1 VKKLRGYLVCTPL
14 ALMVLDDGGNVVASV
29 RLPEDPAKAADE
41 LIRLEEGEVPP
52 SLIALLEKVKSL
64 EELVVEDADLK
75 DKLAKHFPG
84 TVIVQPNN
92 SVASSFR
99 ERLPE
104 YFKVLNVSEEQYR
117 SFVYEV
123 SLALTRRK
131 VRKAAEKRDLF
142 IAQAISALDDINK
155 TLNLFA
161 SRVREWYGLHF
172 PELDE
177 LLEEHEDF
185 VKVVSK
191 IGSRD
196 AITEEALKSIGI
208 KDELAKKIADA
219 AKTSMGADLTEF
231 DLQAIRLL
239 ADVTLDLFERR
250 RALEKYI
257 DEAMMEVAPNIRGL
271 VGPLLGA
278 RLIALAG
285 GLAKL
290 ATMPASTIQVL
301 GAEKALFRALRTGGK
316 PPKHGVIFQHPA
328 IHRSPKWQRGKIAR
342 ALAAKLAIAARI
354 DAFTGEYRADELREQ
369 LEERIKE
376 IKTLYAKPPPKR
388 EPQPKER
395 GRGRRGPA
403 KPRRGS
409 S

>member
-52 SLIALLEKVKSL
+52 SLTALLERVKSL

-208 KDELAKKIADA
+208 KDELAKKIAEA
-219 AKTSMGADLTEF
+219 AKTSMGADLAEF

-403 KPRRGS
+403 RPRRGS

>member
-1 VKKLRGYLVCTPL
+1 MRGYLVCTPL

-208 KDELAKKIADA
+208 KDELAKKIAEA
-219 AKTSMGADLTEF
+219 AKTSMGADLAEF

-403 KPRRGS
+403 RPRRRS

>member
-1 VKKLRGYLVCTPL
+1 LRGYLVCTPL

-208 KDELAKKIADA
+208 KDELAKKIAEA
-219 AKTSMGADLTEF
+219 AETSMGADLTEF

-403 KPRRGS
+403 RPRRGS

>member
-1 VKKLRGYLVCTPL
+1 VRGYLACTPL
-14 ALMVLDDGGNVVASV
+14 ALMVLDDGGRIVASV
-29 RLPEDPAKAADE
+29 RLPEDSAKAAEE
-41 LIRLEEGEVPP
+41 LMLLEGGEVPP
-52 SLIALLEKVKSL
+52 SLVALLEKVKGL
-64 EELVVEDADLK
+64 DELVIEDADLK
-75 DKLAKHFPG
+75 DKLVKHFPG
-84 TVIVQPNN
+84 TVLVQPNN
-92 SVASSFR
+92 SVVSSFR

-123 SLALTRRK
+123 SLALARRK

-155 TLNLFA
+155 TLNLFS
-161 SRVREWYGLHF
+161 SRVREWYSLHF

-177 LLEEHEDF
+177 LLEDHEDF

-191 IGSRD
+191 VGSRD
-196 AITEEALKSIGI
+196 AITEEALKAIGI
-208 KDELAKKIADA
+208 KEELAKKIAEA
-219 AKTSMGADLTEF
+219 AETSMGADLAEF

-290 ATMPASTIQVL
+290 ATLPASTIQVL

-354 DAFTGEYRADELREQ
+354 DAFTGEYKADELKEQ
-369 LEERIKE
+369 LEQRIKE
-376 IKTLYAKPPPKR
+376 IKTLYAKPPKK
-388 EPQPKER
+388 EPPPKER
-395 GRGRRGPA
+395 RRGRGGAAR
-403 KPRRGS
+403 PRKGS

>member
-1 VKKLRGYLVCTPL
+1 MKKLRGYLVCTPL

-208 KDELAKKIADA
+208 KDELAKKIAEA
-219 AKTSMGADLTEF
+219 AETSMGADLTEF

-403 KPRRGS
+403 RPRRGS

>member
-1 VKKLRGYLVCTPL
+1 MRGYLVCTPL

-208 KDELAKKIADA
+208 KDELAKKIAEA

-403 KPRRGS
+403 RPRRGS

>member
-1 VKKLRGYLVCTPL
+1 MRGYLVCTPL

-208 KDELAKKIADA
+208 KDELAKKIAEA
-219 AKTSMGADLTEF
+219 AETSMGADLTEF

-403 KPRRGS
+403 RPRRGS

>member
-1 VKKLRGYLVCTPL
+1 VRGYLACTPL
-14 ALMVLDDGGNVVASV
+14 ALMVLDDGGRIVASV
-29 RLPEDPAKAADE
+29 RLPEDLAKAAEE
-41 LIRLEEGEVPP
+41 LMLLEGGEVPP
-52 SLIALLEKVKSL
+52 SLVALLEKVKGL
-64 EELVVEDADLK
+64 DELVIEDADLK
-75 DKLAKHFPG
+75 DKLVKHFPG
-84 TVIVQPNN
+84 TVLVQPNN
-92 SVASSFR
+92 SVVSSFR

-123 SLALTRRK
+123 SLALARRK

-155 TLNLFA
+155 TLNLFS
-161 SRVREWYGLHF
+161 SRVREWYSLHF

-177 LLEEHEDF
+177 LLEDHEDF

-191 IGSRD
+191 VGSRD
-196 AITEEALKSIGI
+196 AITEEALKAIGI
-208 KDELAKKIADA
+208 KEELAKKIAEA
-219 AKTSMGADLTEF
+219 AETSMGADLAEF

-290 ATMPASTIQVL
+290 ATLPASTIQVL

-354 DAFTGEYRADELREQ
+354 DAFTGEYKADELKEQ
-369 LEERIKE
+369 LEQRIKE
-376 IKTLYAKPPPKR
+376 IKTLYAKPPKK
-388 EPQPKER
+388 EPPPKER
-395 GRGRRGPA
+395 RRGRGGAAR
-403 KPRRGS
+403 PRKGS

>member
-1 VKKLRGYLVCTPL
+1 MRGYLVCSPL
-14 ALMVLDDGGNVVASV
+14 ALMVLDDGGRIVASV
-29 RLPEDPAKAADE
+29 RLPEDPVKAADE
-41 LIRLEEGEVPP
+41 LILLEEGEVPP
-52 SLIALLEKVKSL
+52 SLAALLEKVKGL
-64 EELVVEDADLK
+64 DELVIEDADLK
-75 DKLAKHFPG
+75 DKLAKRFPG
-84 TVIVQPNN
+84 TVVVQPNN
-92 SVASSFR
+92 IVASGFR

-104 YFKVLNVSEEQYR
+104 CFKALNVSEEQYR

-123 SLALTRRK
+123 SLALARRK

-155 TLNLFA
+155 TLNLFS

-185 VKVVSK
+185 VKIVSK

-196 AITEEALKSIGI
+196 SITEEALKAIGI
-208 KDELAKKIADA
+208 KEELAKKIADT

-231 DLQAIRLL
+231 DLHAIRLL
-239 ADVTLDLFERR
+239 ADITLDLFERR

-257 DEAMMEVAPNIRGL
+257 DEAMMEVAPNVRGL

-290 ATMPASTIQVL
+290 ATLPASTIQVL

-354 DAFTGEYRADELREQ
+354 DAFTGEYKADELREQ
-369 LEERIKE
+369 LEQRIKE
-376 IKTLYAKPPPKR
+376 IKTLYAKPPKR
-388 EPQPKER
+388 EPQPRER
-395 GRGRRGPA
+395 VRGRRGA
-403 KPRRGS
+403 ARPRKGPS
-409 S
+409 

>member
-208 KDELAKKIADA
+208 KDELAKKIAEA
-219 AKTSMGADLTEF
+219 AKTSMGADLAEF

-403 KPRRGS
+403 RPRRGS

>member
-1 VKKLRGYLVCTPL
+1 MRGYLVCTPL
-14 ALMVLDDGGNVVASV
+14 ALMVLDDGGNVAASV

-99 ERLPE
+99 GRLPE

-208 KDELAKKIADA
+208 KDELAKKIAEA
-219 AKTSMGADLTEF
+219 AETSMGADLTEF

-403 KPRRGS
+403 RPRRGS

>member
-208 KDELAKKIADA
+208 KDELAKKIAEA
-219 AKTSMGADLTEF
+219 AETSMGADLTEF

-403 KPRRGS
+403 RPRRGS

>member
-52 SLIALLEKVKSL
+52 SLIALLERVKSL

-208 KDELAKKIADA
+208 KDELAKKIAEA
-219 AKTSMGADLTEF
+219 AKTSMGADLAEF

-403 KPRRGS
+403 RPRRGS

>member
-1 VKKLRGYLVCTPL
+1 MRGYLVCTPL

-99 ERLPE
+99 ERLQE

-208 KDELAKKIADA
+208 KDELAKKIAEA
-219 AKTSMGADLTEF
+219 AETSMGADLTEF

-403 KPRRGS
+403 RPRRGS

>member
-208 KDELAKKIADA
+208 KDELAKKIAEA

-403 KPRRGS
+403 RPRRGS

>member
-1 VKKLRGYLVCTPL
+1 METVRGYLACTPL
-14 ALMVLDDGGNVVASV
+14 ALMVLDDGGRIVASV
-29 RLPEDPAKAADE
+29 RLPEDSAKAAEE
-41 LIRLEEGEVPP
+41 LMLLEGGEVPP
-52 SLIALLEKVKSL
+52 SLVALLEKVKGL
-64 EELVVEDADLK
+64 DELVIEDADLK
-75 DKLAKHFPG
+75 DKLVKHFPG
-84 TVIVQPNN
+84 TVLVQPNN
-92 SVASSFR
+92 SVVSSFR

-123 SLALTRRK
+123 SLALARRK

-155 TLNLFA
+155 TLNLFS
-161 SRVREWYGLHF
+161 SRVREWYSLHF

-177 LLEEHEDF
+177 LLEDHEDF

-191 IGSRD
+191 VGSRD
-196 AITEEALKSIGI
+196 AITEEALKAIGI
-208 KDELAKKIADA
+208 KEELAKKIAEA
-219 AKTSMGADLTEF
+219 AETSMGADLAEF

-290 ATMPASTIQVL
+290 ATLPASTIQVL

-354 DAFTGEYRADELREQ
+354 DAFTGEYKADELKEQ
-369 LEERIKE
+369 LEQRIKE
-376 IKTLYAKPPPKR
+376 IKTLYAKPPKK
-388 EPQPKER
+388 EPPPKER
-395 GRGRRGPA
+395 RRGRGGAAR
-403 KPRRGS
+403 PRKGS

>member
-1 VKKLRGYLVCTPL
+1 VCTPL

-208 KDELAKKIADA
+208 KDELAKKIAEA

-403 KPRRGS
+403 RPRRGS

>member
-1 VKKLRGYLVCTPL
+1 MCTPL

-208 KDELAKKIADA
+208 KDELAKKIAEA
-219 AKTSMGADLTEF
+219 AKTSMGAGLTEF

-388 EPQPKER
+388 ETQPKER

-403 KPRRGS
+403 RPRRRS

>member
-1 VKKLRGYLVCTPL
+1 MRGYLVCTPL

-52 SLIALLEKVKSL
+52 SLIALLERVKSL

-208 KDELAKKIADA
+208 KDELAKKIAEA
-219 AKTSMGADLTEF
+219 AKTSMGADLAEF

-403 KPRRGS
+403 RPRRGS

>member
-1 VKKLRGYLVCTPL
+1 LRGYLVCTPL

-208 KDELAKKIADA
+208 KDELAKKIAEA

-403 KPRRGS
+403 RPRRRS

>member
-1 VKKLRGYLVCTPL
+1 METVRGYLACTPL
-14 ALMVLDDGGNVVASV
+14 ALMVLDDGGRIVASV
-29 RLPEDPAKAADE
+29 RLPEDLAKAAEE
-41 LIRLEEGEVPP
+41 LMLLEGGEVPP
-52 SLIALLEKVKSL
+52 SLVALLEKVKGL
-64 EELVVEDADLK
+64 DELVIEDADLK
-75 DKLAKHFPG
+75 DKLVKHFPG
-84 TVIVQPNN
+84 TVLVQPNN
-92 SVASSFR
+92 SVVSSFR

-123 SLALTRRK
+123 SLALARRK

-142 IAQAISALDDINK
+142 IAQAISVLDDINK
-155 TLNLFA
+155 TLNLFS
-161 SRVREWYGLHF
+161 SRVREWYSLHF

-177 LLEEHEDF
+177 LLEDHEDF

-191 IGSRD
+191 VGSRD
-196 AITEEALKSIGI
+196 AITEEALKAIGI
-208 KDELAKKIADA
+208 KEELAKKIAEA
-219 AKTSMGADLTEF
+219 AETSMGADLAEF

-290 ATMPASTIQVL
+290 ATLPASTIQVL

-354 DAFTGEYRADELREQ
+354 DAFTGEYKADELKEQ
-369 LEERIKE
+369 LEQRIKE
-376 IKTLYAKPPPKR
+376 IKTLYAKPPKK
-388 EPQPKER
+388 EPPPKER
-395 GRGRRGPA
+395 RRGRGGAAR
-403 KPRRGS
+403 PRKGS

>member
-84 TVIVQPNN
+84 TVIAQPNN

-99 ERLPE
+99 ERLQE

-208 KDELAKKIADA
+208 KDELAKKIAEA
-219 AKTSMGADLTEF
+219 AKTSMGAVLTEF

-403 KPRRGS
+403 RPRRGS